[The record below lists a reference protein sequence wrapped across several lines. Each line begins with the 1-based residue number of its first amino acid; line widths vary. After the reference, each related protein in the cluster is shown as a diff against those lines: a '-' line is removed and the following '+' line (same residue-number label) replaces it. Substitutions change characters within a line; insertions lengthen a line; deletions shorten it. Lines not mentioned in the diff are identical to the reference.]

1 MKIIIP
7 GLVVFALWST
17 LCVRWYVCGVKE
29 LCDRSSASNNELVP
43 ELADSQVD
51 STPVVESL
59 PGAPLSFEW
68 SNWEPQLG
76 NEFPQYRDSI
86 QQIFSAEP
94 GAEVEITGLFDPQE
108 LNNSNFDNLGLARA
122 QAVKD
127 LLLASGIKR
136 SITVSSQI
144 EDLSSGIGEKITMGV
159 VYKLLPGMPTNTFV
173 IVQKGAKLTIHYPSN
188 KHAVQSDKKVMSAI
202 NRLAQQAIKQNRS
215 IVVVGHTDNQ
225 GESRGNKIL
234 GLVRATEIKE
244 ILMESGMPESKVLA
258 ESEGEDV
265 PIAGNHNPQGRH
277 LNRRVEL
284 VII

>member
-7 GLVVFALWST
+7 GLVVFALWSA

-29 LCDRSSASNNELVP
+29 LCDQNPTSNIELVP
-43 ELADSQVD
+43 EPEDLEVN
-51 STPVVESL
+51 STPAVESF

-76 NEFPQYRDSI
+76 NDFSQYRDSI
-86 QQIFSAEP
+86 QQIFSVEP
-94 GAEVEITGLFDPQE
+94 AAEVEITGLYDPQE
-108 LNNSNFDNLGLARA
+108 LNNSNFDDLGLARA

-136 SITVSSQI
+136 SITISSQI
-144 EDLSSGIGEKITMGV
+144 EDLSYGIGEKITKGV
-159 VYKLLPGMPTNTFV
+159 IYKLLPGMPVNTFV
-173 IVQKGAKLTIHYPSN
+173 IVQKGTKLTIHYPSN
-188 KHAVQSDKKVMSAI
+188 THAVQSDKRVMSAI
-202 NRLAQQAIKQNRS
+202 NKLAQQATKQNRS
-215 IVVVGHTDNQ
+215 ILVVGHTDNQ
-225 GESRGNKIL
+225 GESRENKIL
-234 GLVRATEIKE
+234 GLVRATEIKD
-244 ILMESGMPESKVLA
+244 ILMDYGVSESKVLA

-265 PIAGNHNPQGRH
+265 PIASNLNPQGRH